1 MEDLPSRSPG
11 LDFYGLMG
19 TGPKKGRVVSAF
31 LPDVKLEFS
40 EKKIPSN
47 RNYIE
52 LEVEII
58 RFFLGKKKAKG
69 PRRVNQSA
77 SVIMLLGSTFQSEF
91 IT

>member
-52 LEVEII
+52 LEVEIV
-58 RFFLGKKKAKG
+58 RFFFGKKK
-69 PRRVNQSA
+69 RRKVREGSINQRALSCC
-77 SVIMLLGSTFQSEF
+77 
-91 IT
+91 

>member
-40 EKKIPSN
+40 EKKISFEP
-47 RNYIE
+47 
-52 LEVEII
+52 
-58 RFFLGKKKAKG
+58 
-69 PRRVNQSA
+69 
-77 SVIMLLGSTFQSEF
+77 
-91 IT
+91 

>member
-40 EKKIPSN
+40 EKKN
-47 RNYIE
+47 
-52 LEVEII
+52 
-58 RFFLGKKKAKG
+58 FLRTVTILNWKWK
-69 PRRVNQSA
+69 
-77 SVIMLLGSTFQSEF
+77 
-91 IT
+91 